1 MTGRGRRSPPVWL
14 GRLAIGCLS
23 VTLLLLTCG
32 CGFFL
37 PGGGQVTRPTREEQ
51 NLFYGESKDERA
63 LNKRVDPFKL
73 VRFINGGSGVLC
85 DLAAER
91 GLTPQP
97 AEFFTF
103 LVEMPSTFDSDK
115 QKGTDRYLAGK
126 LAESTQNGYDFS
138 PFSGEKLVGQAY
150 VFSGVGTLVSYIVL
164 LDGDAQIIGLW
175 EDTYAPTAAD
185 AEAGTHW
192 TFFNRV
198 DD

>member
-1 MTGRGRRSPPVWL
+1 MTGRGRRSPPAWL

-37 PGGGQVTRPTREEQ
+37 PGCGQGTRPTREERTSSTESQ
-51 NLFYGESKDERA
+51 KTSGHSINAWIPLSWYGSSTA
-63 LNKRVDPFKL
+63 DPAYSAIWPPK
-73 VRFINGGSGVLC
+73 
-85 DLAAER
+85 R
-91 GLTPQP
+91 GLTPNRGIFHVP
-97 AEFFTF
+97 RRDA
-103 LVEMPSTFDSDK
+103 VDVRSDK